1 MGALFAWIVR
11 GLAYA
16 GPAAIG
22 YFFNDLATWVAGL
35 FPSTNVRDKSGNF
48 AVWFVVSLFA
58 IGGAV
63 VLFVLKMFSGKK
75 KLFMLAAF
83 LISQMHSI

>member
-1 MGALFAWIVR
+1 MGALIAWIVR

-22 YFFNDLATWVAGL
+22 YFFNDFATWVSGL
-35 FPSTNVRDKSGNF
+35 MPSTNVRDKSGNF
-48 AVWFVVSLFA
+48 AWWFVVALFA

-63 VLFVLKMFSGKK
+63 VIFVLKMFGGKK
-75 KLFMLAAF
+75 IK
-83 LISQMHSI
+83 I